1 MPLLILIATCTAGLS
16 LLAMWASEQVT
27 QPVSLIGSY
36 IVLQKTY
43 NEGVAFGIPLP
54 SPWKER
60 MILVALAIVLL
71 IAYMDRE
78 AKNRSFAYG
87 LIVGGATGNIIDRFM
102 DGTVTDIFRV
112 GTFPTFN
119 FADASISIGVALLI
133 WDMFLDR

>member
-1 MPLLILIATCTAGLS
+1 MLLLILTATATAGLS
-16 LLAMWASEQVT
+16 LLAMWASHQVTEQV
-27 QPVSLIGSY
+27 SIIGSY
-36 IVLQKTY
+36 VMLQKTY
-43 NEGVAFGIPLP
+43 NEGIAFGIPLP

-60 MILVALAIVLL
+60 MIIGALIIVLI

-102 DGTVTDIFRV
+102 DGTVTDIFRI

-119 FADASISIGVALLI
+119 FADASISLGVALLI